1 MQVVGVA
8 LDPVKP
14 LTHQVLKQAATEIG
28 VPKDDKRKSKLTR
41 DIAKYLLQT
50 GAVMDTGNGTPIV
63 VNDLF
68 RKTKEKNGRN

>member
-28 VPKDDKRKSKLTR
+28 VPKDDKRKSELTR
-41 DIAKYLLQT
+41 DIAKIF
-50 GAVMDTGNGTPIV
+50 ASDWSCNGH
-63 VNDLF
+63 
-68 RKTKEKNGRN
+68 

>member
-1 MQVVGVA
+1 MQVVSVA

-14 LTHQVLKQAATEIG
+14 LTHQVLNQAEIG
-28 VPKDDKRKSKLTR
+28 VQKDDIRRSELTR

-50 GAVMDTGNGTPIV
+50 GAVMDTGNATPIV

-68 RKTKEKNGRN
+68 CKTKEKNERN